1 MSGAEFV
8 AVIGIAASV
17 IQVVDSC
24 KRVID
29 RLRDFR
35 DNLQFED
42 VSIQL
47 ALLMT
52 DVQRLESQD
61 AEASLDKATK
71 EALARVLQG
80 YLRQLNALDELL
92 QSMTSAE
99 TASKFRRT
107 WKGIR
112 SFGKDTKLRRIM
124 GILTEYKT
132 TLNLHLSARSAITP
146 PSEKTGTEAAK
157 SYFEIP
163 KKSVSY
169 FVGRTNL
176 LLRIKEA
183 FNSSKSNPA
192 IAILTGI
199 GGQGKTQ
206 CALKFCQEARASYRG
221 IFWIDASTK
230 ISATRSFETVVEK
243 LSSKKEFPDTESKIK
258 FVKETL
264 QSWAEP
270 WLLVFDN
277 YDDPRTFNNICSFFP
292 TANNAIK
299 SSILITSRHIAT
311 ERLGTAIKVDGLSEI
326 ESLALLF
333 QGSDVGTLDEKT
345 VAEGKKIVKQLGY
358 LALAIDQAAA
368 YISIRQLPLELF
380 VDHFT
385 QRKEVILKHT
395 PDTLWEYQTIQDEQN
410 GVLSNLS
417 VFTTWEMSFQQI
429 GDDEE
434 KRRQTGQFLTCCAFL
449 DVSNISEELFR
460 EYAQHGD
467 FNEAPIWLDLF
478 MTAGKWDT
486 FSFQDVI
493 VGLMSLNLVQS
504 TQTTSDGMRFSFHP
518 LVKVRHSTYEEKLAK
533 RAKRIGYNFENPKK
547 FPHQVRNL
555 KRLALTRSR
564 NRGLGT
570 PCRRRRSRLTSFIY
584 EISTL

>member
-24 KRVID
+24 NRVID

-35 DNLQFED
+35 DNLQFQD

-92 QSMTSAE
+92 QSMTLAE

-124 GILTEYKT
+124 GILAEYKT
-132 TLNLHLSARSAITP
+132 TLNLHLSARSTVTP
-146 PSEKTGTEAAK
+146 PSEKTNTEVAK

-176 LLRIKEA
+176 LSRTKEA
-183 FNSSKSNPA
+183 FKNSKANPA
-192 IAILTGI
+192 IAVLTGI

-221 IFWIDASTK
+221 IFWIDASSN
-230 ISATRSFETVVEK
+230 ISATRSFETIAEK
-243 LSSKKEFPDTESKIK
+243 LLSKEDFPDTESKVK

-264 QSWAEP
+264 QSWTEP

-277 YDDPRTFNNICSFFP
+277 YDDPRTFNNISFFFP
-292 TANNAIK
+292 TANNVSK
-299 SSILITSRHIAT
+299 SSILITSRHVAT
-311 ERLGTAIKVDGLSEI
+311 ERLGTAIKVDGLSEM
-326 ESLALLF
+326 ESLELLF
-333 QGSDVGTLDEKT
+333 QGSDIGTLDEKT
-345 VAEGKKIVKQLGY
+345 LAEGKKIVKQLGY

-380 VDHFT
+380 ADHFA

-395 PDTLWEYQTIQDEQN
+395 PDTLWEYQTIQDKLN
-410 GVLSNLS
+410 GAPSNLS

-434 KRRQTGQFLTCCAFL
+434 RRRQTGQFLTCCAFL

-460 EYAQHGD
+460 EYAQHGN
-467 FNEAPIWLDLF
+467 FSEPPIWLNLF

-504 TQTTSDGMRFSFHP
+504 TQTTGDGIRFSFHP
-518 LVKVRHSTYEEKLAK
+518 LVKVSNSTYQEKLAK
-533 RAKRIGYNFENPKK
+533 RVKGLVTTSRIRKH
-547 FPHQVRNL
+547 FPI
-555 KRLALTRSR
+555 KCET
-564 NRGLGT
+564 
-570 PCRRRRSRLTSFIY
+570 
-584 EISTL
+584 